1 MALNDGIRYPK
12 KESNK
17 ASFGMF
23 TLNSP
28 LFSKI
33 LHGLF
38 SMTWQNNKYSSAFY
52 RPTSHSAKDEG
63 KVNPQISKVK
73 ILQGRS

>member
-17 ASFGMF
+17 APFGML

-28 LFSKI
+28 LFFKI

-38 SMTWQNNKYSSAFY
+38 SMTWQNNKYSSASY
-52 RPTSHSAKDEG
+52 RLTSHFAKDGG
-63 KVNPQISKVK
+63 KVNPHRSKVK
-73 ILQGRS
+73 VSKGKS